1 MRQVLKSNETAVMG
15 LSDESRVQ
23 EVETS
28 RIISSEDAHY
38 ILVKGRGINSQ
49 SEDEDDRQ
57 ERENDRGKKEEKKEY
72 WSMDNS
78 SEMNVVGMVEVK
90 EHVDLLSEKSTAEE
104 FDRTVDSDKTIADT
118 NEYISVSQLMATSP
132 VSHDSDPVPHDNDPV
147 SHDNDPVPHDNDPVS
162 HDNDPVVDTISDTN
176 SSSPE
181 PRDSI
186 CIEPPIEWDRTSP
199 VDYKAPE
206 ISVSVLLQPPPLLV
220 TTAGVQSPKQ
230 DSVSLQSLNKSHET
244 NVTPPHHITV
254 SPSQLNTKQE
264 SLAPDVGPVSP
275 QESDNLDSDWDED
288 LLSIAPEEAQDRL
301 REEVRELGRERSRQS
316 RAAAAVSNT
325 MYKEAQVRD

>member
-1 MRQVLKSNETAVMG
+1 MG

-49 SEDEDDRQ
+49 SEDEAEEGWQ

-78 SEMNVVGMVEVK
+78 SEVNGVETDEVK
-90 EHVDLLSEKSTAEE
+90 EHVDLLSEKSTAAN
-104 FDRTVDSDKTIADT
+104 FDRIVDSPKTIEDT
-118 NEYISVSQLMATSP
+118 NEYISVSQPEAMATAL
-132 VSHDSDPVPHDNDPV
+132 VSC
-147 SHDNDPVPHDNDPVS
+147 
-162 HDNDPVVDTISDTN
+162 DNDPVVVTISDSN

-181 PRDSI
+181 PRHFI
-186 CIEPPIEWDRTSP
+186 CIEAPIERDKTTSP
-199 VDYKAPE
+199 VDHKTPD
-206 ISVSVLLQPPPLLV
+206 ISVSAALLQPPPALV
-220 TTAGVQSPKQ
+220 TTATVQSPKQ
-230 DSVSLQSLNKSHET
+230 VSLASRSLSKTQAIILTH
-244 NVTPPHHITV
+244 PHHV
-254 SPSQLNTKQE
+254 VLPSQLNTTQE
-264 SLAPDVGPVSP
+264 SSATISPDVGPVSP

-288 LLSIAPEEAQDRL
+288 LLLLSPEAAQDRL
-301 REEVRELGRERSRQS
+301 REEVKELGRERSRQS

-325 MYKEAQVRD
+325 MYKEAQVNG